1 MPSAPANVNV
11 AGSREFSSASNG
23 LASPPRWFWVVLRTL
38 RTAQKN
44 GLSAAQQ
51 AFPANAAWILTRI
64 KRGLVGRAQDAFFF
78 AQEQRRSVDSK
89 KGWSLYTRLGSPPA
103 LGRDG
108 VPMKLLTGTVKRYP
122 TVLGCAGFDGPSV
135 RRRVGIAAA
144 SAKAFRLFE
153 N

>member
-64 KRGLVGRAQDAFFF
+64 KRGLVGRAQDAFFLPKNS
-78 AQEQRRSVDSK
+78 EEV
-89 KGWSLYTRLGSPPA
+89 L
-103 LGRDG
+103 
-108 VPMKLLTGTVKRYP
+108 TVKRGGAYIRASGRRPPLGAMAYP
-122 TVLGCAGFDGPSV
+122 
-135 RRRVGIAAA
+135 
-144 SAKAFRLFE
+144 
-153 N
+153 